1 MELID
6 SLERVLYVFFSVTAF
21 FAAYA
26 LLFSVAGLWT
36 RKQLI
41 VNAQNLQLPF
51 KRMAVLLPAYK
62 EDAVIVDSAK
72 RALAQAYPKQAFEV
86 IVIADSLQP
95 GTLQQLRAL
104 SVRVIEVSF
113 DVSTKAKAL
122 NWALAQLEGFDVA
135 VVLDADNVMT
145 ARFLHLINIA
155 FNDGWQAVQG
165 HRMAKNK
172 NTSVAILDAV
182 SEEIQNHILRKGHRS
197 LGLSSALIGSGMA
210 FDFALF
216 QTLMGKIHT
225 TGGFDKELEMRLL
238 KRRIKINYLEKAI
251 CYDEKVQNLTVL
263 EKQRSRWIAAQL
275 KYVRPYLATAFG
287 QLLKGNVDYFDKFI
301 QVITPPRML
310 LIGAMGF
317 GLLLA
322 LLLHSAG
329 LFLLL
334 SGQLL
339 LLAIAYYIATPDEL
353 KNLLTWQEVKQ
364 LPAVFFRFVRSL
376 RWVAQAG
383 KQFMHTP
390 HNTTGPTPS

>member
-1 MELID
+1 MDVLTVV
-6 SLERVLYVFFSVTAF
+6 ERILYVVFGLTAF
-21 FAAYA
+21 FAGYA
-26 LLFSVAGLWT
+26 LVFSIAGLWS
-36 RKQLI
+36 RKQTI

-72 RALAQAYPKQAFEV
+72 RALAQAYPQQCCEV
-86 IVIADSLQP
+86 VVIADSLQP

-104 SVRVIEVSF
+104 PVRVIEVSF

-122 NWALAQLEGFDVA
+122 NRALEQLEGFDVA
-135 VVLDADNVMT
+135 VVLDADNVM
-145 ARFLHLINIA
+145 APRFLHLVNIA
-155 FNDGWQAVQG
+155 FNQGWRAVQG
-165 HRMAKNK
+165 HRVAKNK

-210 FDFALF
+210 FDFRLF
-216 QTLMGKIHT
+216 RNLMSQIHT

-238 KRRIKINYLEKAI
+238 KQRIKINYLEKAV
-251 CYDEKVQNLTVL
+251 CYDEKVQNLNVL
-263 EKQRSRWIAAQL
+263 EKQRSRWIAAQV
-275 KYVRPYLATAFG
+275 KYVRPYLTTAFG
-287 QLLKGNVDYFDKFI
+287 QLMKGNIDYFDKFI

-310 LIGAMGF
+310 LIGLMGF

-322 LLLHSAG
+322 ILLHSVG
-329 LFLLL
+329 LLLLL

-339 LLAIAYYIATPDEL
+339 VLAIAYYIATPEDL
-353 KNLLTWQEVKQ
+353 KSQLTWREFSQ

-376 RWVAQAG
+376 RWMTHAG
-383 KQFMHTP
+383 KQFIHTP